1 MPNKPIIAVLHA
13 DHRPEG
19 MESVAAVAELRYAT
33 ADTLAEAL
41 TGANVLLVW
50 DFFST
55 ALRDAWDHADSLE
68 WIHVAAAGVDTL
80 LFDELVESDVVVTN
94 SRGIFDRPIA
104 EFVLATILA
113 FAKDFPRSLR
123 LQQQSTWQHR
133 ETEQVLGS
141 RVLVVGTG
149 AIGRATARLLT
160 AAGLSVT
167 GAGRVAR
174 EDDPDF
180 GVVHCSD
187 DIGAVVPDV
196 DYLVLLAP
204 LTAQTEGLVDAK
216 VLAALPSTARVINVG
231 RGELIVTDDLVQALT
246 DGEIAGAALDVFDT
260 EPLPSDHPLW
270 GMDNVL
276 ITPHM
281 SGDAVGWRRRLA
293 DLFVENFS
301 RYADRAELL
310 NVVDKDRGYV
320 SG

>member
-231 RGELIVTDDLVQALT
+231 RGELIVTDYLVQALT